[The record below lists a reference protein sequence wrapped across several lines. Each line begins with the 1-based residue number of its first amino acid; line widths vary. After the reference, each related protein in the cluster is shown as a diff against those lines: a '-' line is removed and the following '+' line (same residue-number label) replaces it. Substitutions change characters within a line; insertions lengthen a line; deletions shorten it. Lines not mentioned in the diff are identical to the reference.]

1 MRCKRSNRSRA
12 RLIALSKVVS
22 YRKSLSSVSRFGMAC
37 CPIAVSTT
45 LLDVWLLNASKV
57 EIAARTA
64 SIETTPDFRSGVNF
78 LSVLDAADS

>member
-1 MRCKRSNRSRA
+1 
-12 RLIALSKVVS
+12 
-22 YRKSLSSVSRFGMAC
+22 
-37 CPIAVSTT
+37 